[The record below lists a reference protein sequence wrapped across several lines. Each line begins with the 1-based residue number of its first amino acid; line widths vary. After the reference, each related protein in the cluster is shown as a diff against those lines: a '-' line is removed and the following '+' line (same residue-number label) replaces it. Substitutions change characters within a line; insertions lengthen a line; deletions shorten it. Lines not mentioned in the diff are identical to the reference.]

1 MKGTQP
7 MEILLVI
14 AIAAAT
20 SLTIGYLYGRNQID
34 PDTPEGR
41 EYYG

>member
-1 MKGTQP
+1 

-14 AIAAAT
+14 AITTAT
-20 SLTIGYLYGRNQID
+20 SLTIGYLYGRNQIN

-41 EYYG
+41 EYYK